1 MAETGNFVFR
11 AVSDLRDTE
20 TKQTNGV
27 KNGSMGILNILNQ
40 SPSAKNLQRLFL
52 LRIIAIISQIII
64 FWTVYSIIE
73 LELPW
78 TAIIVTI
85 SLLAVLNFLTWIRLR
100 YSWPV
105 TNPEFFTQLLIDVA
119 GLTAL
124 LYFSG
129 GSTNPFI
136 SLYLL
141 PLTIA
146 ATVLPWHYTWTMAA
160 ITISCYTLL
169 LFKFIPLPHDHL
181 DDHSRHMF
189 EFNLHISGM
198 WLTFVL
204 STLLITSFVVKMNA
218 SIRDRDKELSRSR
231 EQALQNE
238 QIIALGTLAAGAAHE
253 LGTPLSTMAIITG
266 ELQQELPGNTEF
278 QNNIRILR
286 NQISLCKQTLT
297 HLLADAGQA
306 RVEEGNSQPV
316 DIFLQQVIDKWQLI
330 RPSIRF
336 TSQSEGVQPVPI
348 IMNTRLLSQSILNL
362 LNNAADASTRQV
374 TVISRWDEKQLHLEI
389 LDDGPGLDAEAA
401 EHAGEPFFTSK
412 GPGQG
417 FGIGLFLANTN
428 IERFGGSVRLFN
440 RPEGGACTHVTLPV
454 LHGTTSTSL

>member
-1 MAETGNFVFR
+1 MSIFSV
-11 AVSDLRDTE
+11 LH
-20 TKQTNGV
+20 
-27 KNGSMGILNILNQ
+27 Q
-40 SPSAKNLQRLFL
+40 SPSGRNLLRLFQ
-52 LRIIAIISQIII
+52 LRIIAIFFQIII
-64 FWTVYSIIE
+64 FWAVYQFIK

-78 TAIIVTI
+78 AAIALTI
-85 SLLAVLNFLTWIRLR
+85 LILSILNFFTWIRLC
-100 YSWPV
+100 YPWPV
-105 TNPEFFTQLLIDVA
+105 THPEFFIQLLIDVV

-146 ATVLPWHYTWTMAA
+146 AIVLPWYYTWGMAA
-160 ITISCYTLL
+160 ITISSYTLL
-169 LFKFIPLPHDHL
+169 LFKYIPFPHDHL

-189 EFNLHISGM
+189 EFNLHVSGM

-204 STLLITSFVVKMNA
+204 STLLITSFVVRMNI
-218 SIRDRDKELSRSR
+218 SIRERDQELSRSR
-231 EQALQNE
+231 ERALQNE
-238 QIIALGTLAAGAAHE
+238 QIIALATLAAGAAHE

-266 ELQQELPGNTEF
+266 EMHREYPERTEF

-286 NQISLCKQTLT
+286 DQIAHCKQTLT

-306 RVEEGNSQPV
+306 RVEKGNKLPV
-316 DIFLQQVIDKWQLI
+316 DIFLQQIINKWQLI
-330 RPSIRF
+330 RPSVKF
-336 TSQSEGVQPVPI
+336 THHHQGTKPI
-348 IMNTRLLSQSILNL
+348 PFIMNTHLLSQSILNL
-362 LNNAADASTRQV
+362 LNNAADASTELI
-374 TVISRWDEKQLHLEI
+374 TITSHWDNKQLYLEI
-389 LDDGPGLDAEAA
+389 HDDGPGLNPSAV
-401 EHAGEPFFTSK
+401 EHAGEAFFTSK

-440 RPEGGACTHVTLPV
+440 RATGGACTQVTIPV
-454 LHGTTSTSL
+454 VCVEYTGSTLEKENTL